1 MSKNYDM
8 TLIEILTERTEYRTA
23 ALKFM
28 LTELPALPWYI
39 NERRKRG
46 TLLNIHDIKFLND
59 LLPTERGYTIFRN
72 NESLNSAR

>member
-1 MSKNYDM
+1 
-8 TLIEILTERTEYRTA
+8 
-23 ALKFM
+23 M

>member
-1 MSKNYDM
+1 MNKNCGV
-8 TLIEILTERTEYRTA
+8 TLIEILTGRSGGRGTA

-59 LLPTERGYTIFRN
+59 LLPSAVILRN